1 MRFSSL
7 PLIIVLNV
15 AIDGGHMNI
24 ILGKNNG
31 FCAGVRHTISKAEEL
46 LAKYHTLDCLGE
58 IIHNKEVVSS
68 LEKKGL
74 RIINSIEEA
83 KNRVII
89 RAHGTTKEVYEYAE
103 AHGIELI
110 DLTCPNVLKI
120 HEQVQN
126 LVKEKYFICL
136 LGVKNHPETIGTYSF
151 CGENSCI
158 VEDFSDLSPTVQ
170 KIHNS
175 KLKRV
180 LIIAQTT
187 FSVTLFEQYS
197 QIIADTLWNH
207 FKVKIEN
214 SICNSTNLRQFEAAE
229 IAVDADLMIVIG
241 GENSSN
247 TQKLYDISKNFC
259 KNVMYVQTKD
269 DLNLRAIKKF
279 NNIGII
285 AGASTPDY
293 ITQEIAEAC
302 RSLA

>member
-1 MRFSSL
+1 M
-7 PLIIVLNV
+7 I
-15 AIDGGHMNI
+15 
-24 ILGKNNG
+24 
-31 FCAGVRHTISKAEEL
+31 
-46 LAKYHTLDCLGE
+46 
-58 IIHNKEVVSS
+58 
-68 LEKKGL
+68 
-74 RIINSIEEA
+74 
-83 KNRVII
+83 
-89 RAHGTTKEVYEYAE
+89 TK
-103 AHGIELI
+103 
-110 DLTCPNVLKI
+110 
-120 HEQVQN
+120 
-126 LVKEKYFICL
+126 
-136 LGVKNHPETIGTYSF
+136 
-151 CGENSCI
+151 
-158 VEDFSDLSPTVQ
+158 
-170 KIHNS
+170 
-175 KLKRV
+175 
-180 LIIAQTT
+180 
-187 FSVTLFEQYS
+187 
-197 QIIADTLWNH
+197 NH